1 METTNIFKRR
11 VYFLN
16 LGIRKWNIASD
27 SRADVC
33 AFVGRINAQRYVER
47 LIYDHYV
54 TRSMLNNNSWN
65 WKIISEGSLVSRE
78 S

>member
-1 METTNIFKRR
+1 MT
-11 VYFLN
+11 
-16 LGIRKWNIASD
+16 D
-27 SRADVC
+27 SCADVC
-33 AFVGRINAQRYVER
+33 AFVGHLNAQRYVER
-47 LIYDHYV
+47 LVYDHYV